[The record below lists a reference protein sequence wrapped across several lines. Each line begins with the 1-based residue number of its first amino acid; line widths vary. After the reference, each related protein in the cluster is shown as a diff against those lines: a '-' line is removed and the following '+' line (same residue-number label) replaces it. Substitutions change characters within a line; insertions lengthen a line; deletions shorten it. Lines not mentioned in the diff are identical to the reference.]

1 MKIVYMVTD
10 LCNANCPHCYKKVTG
25 SPGKGLEQCEAEIL
39 SLMQDRH
46 EIIVAG
52 REVLCELEKIKLY
65 NLVGQDYLLTNGIL
79 LAKSPVVL
87 DELRKY
93 GIKKINISWHYGFA
107 ALADQV
113 SESVIVEAINNS
125 RQAKFEIHI
134 NCVIGNTNYNLLP
147 EMFDVMMNAGVNG
160 VRLIKLI
167 QVNDEMTPF
176 IITEHQRKKVI
187 QDVVKL
193 KNFYDKKVFLI
204 RMHPNFEAIVT
215 KKSLQAKRDCLL
227 CQAGRDFIVIDTDNA
242 IYPCPFLQEDRFRIG
257 RFIDGRIEL
266 DTIIENNGRN
276 CIVKSL
282 YANGHKQKNK
292 EGKNGH

>member
-1 MKIVYMVTD
+1 MVTD

-25 SPGKGLEQCEAEIL
+25 ALVKGFKQCEAEIL
-39 SLMQDRH
+39 SLMQNGH

-65 NLVGQDYLLTNGIL
+65 SLVGQDHLLTNGIL
-79 LAKSPVVL
+79 LARNPGML

-93 GIKKINISWHYGFA
+93 GIKKINISWHYGFT

-113 SESVIVEAINNS
+113 SESVIIEAINNS
-125 RQAKFEIHI
+125 RRAKFEVHI
-134 NCVIGNTNYNLLP
+134 NCVIGNTNYNLLS

-167 QVNDEMTPF
+167 QVNDEMIPF
-176 IITEHQRKKVI
+176 IITEHQRKRVI

-193 KNFYDKKVFLI
+193 RNFYDKRVFLI

-215 KKSLQAKRDCLL
+215 EKSLQAKRDCLL
-227 CQAGRDFIVIDTDNA
+227 CQAGGEFIVIDTDNA
-242 IYPCPFLQEDRFRIG
+242 IYPCPFLQEDRFCIG
-257 RFIDGRIEL
+257 RFIDGRIKL
-266 DTIIENNGRN
+266 DTAIENNGRS
-276 CIVKSL
+276 CILKSL
-282 YANGHKQKNK
+282 YAVKHKQKNQ
-292 EGKNGH
+292 GG